1 MKIIVTTDSTSDLP
15 ADIIKKNNIGIMPLI
30 VTLGDKD
37 YYDGVNLTSKDIFD
51 FVNKTGILPKT
62 AARSTVNYQEF
73 FENAMKE
80 NNADAIIHFSIS
92 NEMSAS
98 YANAK
103 SASDELKNVYVIDTR
118 SVSTGAGLLALSCI
132 DKINNGQDLKSIL
145 DDIKSEITKV
155 QVSFI
160 ISNLKFL
167 HKGGRCS
174 TLSMF
179 GANILMIKPKIK
191 IENGKMVQ
199 DKKYMGKYQ
208 SVVLKYVKELMNEEK
223 NINKKRVFITTTT
236 INDELNSQVIEL
248 LKNAG
253 FEEVILTLTGATVTS
268 HCGENCLGIIFLLN

>member
-1 MKIIVTTDSTSDLP
+1 MKIIVTTDSTADLP

-30 VTLGDKD
+30 VTLGDQD

-62 AARSTVNYQEF
+62 AARSVVNYQEF
-73 FENAMKE
+73 FEDAMKE

-118 SVSTGAGLLALSCI
+118 SVSTGTGLLALSCL
-132 DKINNGQDLKSIL
+132 DKINNEQDLQSIL
-145 DDIKSEITKV
+145 EEIKYEIDKV

-191 IENGKMVQ
+191 VENGKMVQ
-199 DKKYMGKYQ
+199 GKKYMGKYQ
-208 SVVLKYVKELMNEEK
+208 SVVLKYVKDLIGESK
-223 NINKKRVFITTTT
+223 DINKKRVFITTTT
-236 INDELNSQVIEL
+236 MNNELNSQVIEL
-248 LKNAG
+248 LKSAG
-253 FEEVILTLTGATVTS
+253 FEEVILTPSGATVTS
-268 HCGENCLGIIFLLN
+268 HCGENCLGIIFRLN